1 MLNLGQRLDKDF
13 GKLAKHEN
21 EPLAEKN
28 LPDVVHYYYVVKEE
42 NWLPKVLN
50 WLSIFASGVVV
61 GFLLKGLI

>member
-13 GKLAKHEN
+13 GKIDKHEVDPATDEHTKYVIN
-21 EPLAEKN
+21 
-28 LPDVVHYYYVVKEE
+28 HYYVVKREPL
-42 NWLPKVLN
+42 LPKVLN